1 MNNELFLGYKPYPNS
16 ILYKTILKTIHYELK
31 DYNINCITLSIY
43 IIFNKSKINNS
54 FLSKEHIDFLE
65 KYINDLI
72 KLLFNLYKVLYK
84 WKLLIKNKFKNNII
98 NTEDLCMNK
107 IDINDKIEVYDNK
120 KTYYFSNY
128 DIEQLFNTSLLNN
141 NYENPKPIYIKNPYT
156 NCKFN

>member
-54 FLSKEHIDFLE
+54 FLSKEHINFLE

-84 WKLLIKNKFKNNII
+84 WKLLIKNK
-98 NTEDLCMNK
+98 
-107 IDINDKIEVYDNK
+107 
-120 KTYYFSNY
+120 
-128 DIEQLFNTSLLNN
+128 
-141 NYENPKPIYIKNPYT
+141 
-156 NCKFN
+156 